1 MNQKRNL
8 FVFVS
13 LLFGGIYFI
22 YFLLA
27 IVPSALN
34 DPAIMEAFI
43 VSLPHVITLGVGVVF
58 NVMAYKK
65 YKPQYMLI
73 TLIAYVIS
81 SLLLM
86 PISLMMLLPA
96 VITAALG
103 TFLKINQESTKFVGK

>member
-1 MNQKRNL
+1 MNKKRNL

-13 LLFGGIYFI
+13 LLFGGIYFL

-43 VSLPHVITLGVGVVF
+43 LSLPHIIVLGVGVVF
-58 NVMAYKK
+58 NVLAYKN
-65 YKPQYMLI
+65 YKPKFMLI
-73 TLIAYVIS
+73 TLVAYIIS
-81 SLLLM
+81 ALLLM
-86 PISLMMLLPA
+86 PISLMMLFPA
-96 VITAALG
+96 IVTAALA